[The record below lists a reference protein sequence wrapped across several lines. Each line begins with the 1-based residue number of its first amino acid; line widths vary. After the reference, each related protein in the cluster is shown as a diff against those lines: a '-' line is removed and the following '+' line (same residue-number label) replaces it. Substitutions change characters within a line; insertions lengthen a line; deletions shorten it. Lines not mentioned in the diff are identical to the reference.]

1 LKFITRSI
9 EMLEILSKTLR
20 KILLCLTGTI
30 GEQVPYQIL
39 GMYYIFLFKV
49 SYRPI
54 KADFYSKTDFWLQQA
69 ENS

>member
-1 LKFITRSI
+1 
-9 EMLEILSKTLR
+9 M
-20 KILLCLTGTI
+20 ILLRLTGTI